1 MPHLSLSEISS
12 IIKDYPNFPIPGIIF
27 KDIMPIFNHPDGLNS
42 LTHHF
47 MQYIN
52 TLSIKPDAILGIE
65 ARGFLIGPALAS
77 ALDISFIP
85 VRKKRKLPGK
95 VTAYT
100 YDLEYGSDTLEIQ
113 TCISDTH
120 KNIIIIDD
128 LLATGGTVRATEK
141 LCKKINLNILAV
153 IFIID
158 LTELQGKNK
167 IESPYHS
174 LLSL

>member
-1 MPHLSLSEISS
+1 V
-12 IIKDYPNFPIPGIIF
+12 F
-27 KDIMPIFNHPDGLNS
+27 KLN
-42 LTHHF
+42 
-47 MQYIN
+47 
-52 TLSIKPDAILGIE
+52 PV
-65 ARGFLIGPALAS
+65 AS
-77 ALDISFIP
+77 QGWFCP
-85 VRKKRKLPGK
+85 
-95 VTAYT
+95 

-128 LLATGGTVRATEK
+128 LLATGGTVKATEE

-153 IFIID
+153 IFIIE